1 MTRTDY
7 SKLPSKDANL
17 FIAKTFIQ
25 DGVKTFYPMSNPTDS
40 KSDLTLEQFRLIQEK
55 KAVEWINSK
64 NEKKSWRPLGI
75 AVATSIELNF
85 RYLDGFVCC
94 VDIDDCVEVEK
105 SPEYPKGEMG
115 TWNIENTPE
124 ILKACPFTLSR
135 NKKNPHYWFRVSGID
150 GEKLKNT
157 PAGEK
162 QFRNAPKNLAFCKDG
177 ELLINHTWEKKGGK
191 VYNWDGEI
199 PTIEWDDIKKL
210 VKSDEVIKWE
220 AKAQLH
226 QKKSL
231 FQEESDNEDETTEED
246 EFEEAEDKDNDGDT
260 ENESSGVCLILPKSK
275 QKIAK
280 VLKEVAI
287 KEKQPNSDGVP
298 DDITKGLIQL
308 TKIKDCFSKERL
320 SGTGDYKTGSWKR
333 FTLAMCCA
341 FGVYG
346 KELWDSISK
355 RGDGYNKIGNEK
367 AWEECCKMKDKS
379 VGKTLGMGSLMMWAR
394 EDNAALYN
402 SIFNK
407 KGIDWN
413 RLTHYTFA
421 LALEKK
427 LLQDVKGGSG
437 KSKIVFTGKSKEM
450 TGYIFNG
457 FYWKELGIHNTDIKK
472 VHFAEMYSEYL
483 NEFFKVKS
491 HYDVVKQ
498 ASILGCI
505 SSLDNVAQRNM
516 ILEALKTE
524 RYVDKIEWNTKKH
537 LFAFEDCIWDLEQG
551 KFVEPNP
558 EDYISWTCGYSYG
571 DVKKDYKEK
580 QEKFK
585 QEYLHVVFDNA
596 DLEQYVLNLLSSF
609 LKQENPEEKAYFW
622 LGKGRNSKGTL
633 TKFLMN
639 AMGSYFGEL
648 KLGFYTNYDKG
659 EDSPNNN
666 LFELRYARVCNTSEV
681 GEDNLDPNK
690 AQRFLTQKF
699 KTATG
704 GDQMT
709 ARQPHQKEQI
719 KFVLGHILIQTNLMP
734 MIVGIEKEE
743 NISLRERVV
752 IIPFPFSFV
761 DDDELIKTN
770 PKIYKK
776 RKNEMKDMMDDP
788 EMKLA
793 FIRLLLENYKVYK
806 TKGLVEPPIVKQ
818 GKLAYFKESD
828 IVGRWFA
835 ANIEPDEEDPTAL
848 LSVKEDLL
856 RAFWAV
862 NANSH
867 INQKNMIEKVIE
879 TYGKRQGK
887 DGKGYY
893 KSGASGF
900 FLQGYKFVEKTV
912 EVEEIVEEEVEE
924 EDMD

>member
-7 SKLPSKDANL
+7 SKIEAKDANL
-17 FIAKTFIQ
+17 FIGKTFTQ
-25 DGVKTFYPMSNPTDS
+25 DGIRTFYPMSIPTDS
-40 KSDLTLEQFRLIQEK
+40 KSDLTLEQFRLIQEGK
-55 KAVEWINSK
+55 SVDYINSK
-64 NEKKSWRPLGI
+64 NMKKSFRPL
-75 AVATSIELNF
+75 AMSAATSIELHF
-85 RYLDGFVCC
+85 RHLDGFVCC

-105 SPEYPKGEMG
+105 SPEYPEGKMG

-124 ILKACPFTLSR
+124 ILKQCPFTLSR
-135 NKKNPHYWFRVSGID
+135 NKKNPHYWFRLSGLD
-150 GEKLKNT
+150 DKKLKT
-157 PAGEK
+157 DG
-162 QFRNAPKNLAFCKDG
+162 FRNASKNLVFCKDG

-199 PTIEWDDIKKL
+199 PTIDWNDIKKL

-220 AKAQLH
+220 AKAQLY
-226 QKKSL
+226 QKKRL
-231 FQEESDNEDETTEED
+231 FIETSGGEDETTEE
-246 EFEEAEDKDNDGDT
+246 EGYVEEEDNDGDT
-260 ENESSGVCLILPKSK
+260 ENEVLLKNKKSK
-275 QKIAK
+275 QEITKT
-280 VLKEVAI
+280 LKEIAV
-287 KEKQPNSDGVP
+287 KETNGVP
-298 DDITKGLIQL
+298 NDITRGLIQMKL
-308 TKIKDCFSKERL
+308 IKDCFTRERL
-320 SGTGDYKTGSWKR
+320 SGKGDYKTGTWKR
-333 FTLAMCCA
+333 FTLAFCCA

-346 KELWDSISK
+346 KEMWDNISK
-355 RGDGYNKIGNEK
+355 RGDGYDKMGNEK
-367 AWEECCKMKDKS
+367 VWEECCKMKDKPTF
-379 VGKTLGMGSLMMWAR
+379 KALGIGSLMMWAK
-394 EDNAALYN
+394 EDNLALYD
-402 SIFNK
+402 SVFNK

-421 LALEKK
+421 LALEQK
-427 LLQDVKGGSG
+427 LLQDVKGLVK
-437 KSKIVFTGKSKEM
+437 KSKIVFTGKTKEM

-457 FYWKELGIHNTDIKK
+457 TYWKELGIHNTDIKK

-483 NEFFKVKS
+483 SEFLKVKG
-491 HYDVVKQ
+491 HYTPERQ
-498 ASILGCI
+498 ISILGAI

-524 RYVDKIEWNTKKH
+524 RYVDKIDWNTKKH
-537 LFAFEDCIWDLEQG
+537 LFAFDDCIFDLDQG

-571 DVKKDYKEK
+571 DITKDYKEK
-580 QEKFK
+580 QEAFK
-585 QEYLHVVFDNA
+585 KDYLHVVFDNA
-596 DLEQYVLNLLSSF
+596 DLERYVLNKLSSF

-639 AMGSYFGEL
+639 AMGQYFGEL

-681 GEDNLDPNK
+681 GEDNIDPNK

-734 MIVGIEKEE
+734 TIVGIEKEE

-761 DDDELIKTN
+761 DDAELIKKD
-770 PKIYKK
+770 PKLYKK
-776 RKNEMKDMMDDP
+776 RDNKVKDMMDDP

-793 FIRLLLENYKVYK
+793 FIRLLLDNYKNYK
-806 TKGLVEPPIVKQ
+806 KDGLVEPVVIKQ
-818 GKLAYFKESD
+818 EKQKYFKESD
-828 IVGRWFA
+828 VLGKWFES
-835 ANIEPDEEDPTAL
+835 NIEPDTEDPKRQL
-848 LSVKEDLL
+848 NVKDDLL
-856 RAFWAV
+856 RTFWSV
-862 NANSH
+862 NANST
-867 INQKNMIEKVIE
+867 IKQKNMIEWIE
-879 TYGKRQGK
+879 LNYGKRSQDKQGA
-887 DGKGYY
+887 GIY
-893 KSGASGF
+893 KNGGVYL
-900 FLQGYKFVEKTV
+900 LQGFRFKDQVVEK
-912 EVEEIVEEEVEE
+912 EEEVV
-924 EDMD
+924 

>member
-1 MTRTDY
+1 VLVYKMTRTDY
-7 SKLPSKDANL
+7 SELPSKDANL
-17 FIAKTFIQ
+17 FIAKTFTQ
-25 DGVKTFYPMSNPTDS
+25 DGVRTFYPMSTPTDS
-40 KSDLTLEQFRLIQEK
+40 KSDLTLEQFRQIQEG

-64 NEKKSWRPLGI
+64 NIKKSFRPL
-75 AVATSIELNF
+75 AMSVATSIELNF
-85 RYLDGFVCC
+85 RHLDGFLCC
-94 VDIDDCVEVEK
+94 VDIDDCIEVAK
-105 SPEYPKGEMG
+105 SPEYPTGKMG
-115 TWNIENTPE
+115 TWNIEKTPD
-124 ILKACPFTLSR
+124 ILKNCPFTLSR
-135 NKKNPHYWFRVSGID
+135 TKKNPHYWFRISGID
-150 GEKLKNT
+150 DKKLKT
-157 PAGEK
+157 DG
-162 QFRNAPKNLAFCKDG
+162 FRNASKNLNFCNDG

-199 PTIEWDDIKKL
+199 PTIAWDDIKPLMKP
-210 VKSDEVIKWE
+210 DEVIKWE
-220 AKAQLH
+220 AKAQLK
-226 QKKSL
+226 QKKLL
-231 FQEESDNEDETTEED
+231 FIEESDNEDDTTEEE
-246 EFEEAEDKDNDGDT
+246 EFEEVEDKDNDGDT
-260 ENESSGVCLILPKSK
+260 ENENVCLLPLPKSK

-280 VLKEVAI
+280 VLKEQAV
-287 KEKQPNSDGVP
+287 KEKQPDSNGIP
-298 DDITKGLIQL
+298 DDISKGLCQL
-308 TKIKDCFSKERL
+308 KQIKDCFSKERL

-333 FTLAMCCA
+333 FTLAMCCT

-367 AWEECCKMKDKS
+367 TWEECCKMKEKS
-379 VGKTLGMGSLMMWAR
+379 VAKTLGMGSLMMWAK
-394 EDNAALYN
+394 EDNEKLYN
-402 SIFNK
+402 SVFNK
-407 KGIDWN
+407 KGIDWY

-427 LLQDVKGGSG
+427 LLHDAKGGNG
-437 KSKIVFTGKSKEM
+437 QSKIVFTGKSKEM

-457 FYWKELGIHNTDIKK
+457 TYWKELGIHNTDIKK
-472 VHFAEMYSEYL
+472 EHFAEMYSEYL
-483 NEFFKVKS
+483 REFMKVKS
-491 HYDVVKQ
+491 HFDVVKQ
-498 ASILGCI
+498 ASILSAI

-524 RYVDKIEWNTKKH
+524 RYKDKIEWNTKKH
-537 LFAFEDCIWDLEQG
+537 LFAFEDCIWDLDQG
-551 KFVEPNP
+551 KFVEPDP

-571 DVKKDYKEK
+571 DITKDYKEK

-585 QEYLHVVFDNA
+585 KEYLHVVFGNA
-596 DLEQYVLNLLSSF
+596 DLEQYMLNLLSSF

-622 LGKGRNSKGTL
+622 LGMGRNSKGTL

-719 KFVLGHILIQTNLMP
+719 KFVMGHILIQTNLMP

-761 DDDELIKTN
+761 DDDELIKEN
-770 PKIYKK
+770 SKIYKK
-776 RKNEMKDMMDDP
+776 RNNKIKDMMDDT

-793 FIRLLLENYKVYK
+793 FIRLLLENYKNYK
-806 TKGLVEPPIVKQ
+806 AKGLVEPSLVKQ
-818 GKLAYFKESD
+818 EKQKYFKESD
-828 IVGRWFA
+828 IVGQWFA
-835 ANIEPDEEDPTAL
+835 SNIEPDTVDKKAVL
-848 LSVKEDLL
+848 NVKEDLL
-856 RAFWAV
+856 KAFWSV

-867 INQKNMIEKVIE
+867 IKLQGMIDWITEN
-879 TYGKRQGK
+879 YGKRQGK
-887 DGKGYY
+887 DGTGYY
-893 KSGASGF
+893 KNGGSHL
-900 FLQGYKFVEKTV
+900 LQGYKFIEKEATV
-912 EVEEIVEEEVEE
+912 LNQ
-924 EDMD
+924 